1 MDDYNSNVLND
12 SKNEWCIRLMNIL
25 SGHIIDGFRAIFNE
39 ALTLCERNDE
49 VEKYLMTFQNL
60 LAKIKDWNQ
69 ITVENECERIKKTSN
84 CPYLEDLVT
93 CVHIIQLKILSCVRV
108 TNKNKKIDIDI
119 PDVNKFL
126 HRVYVN
132 IARKLYSNIYLFQ
145 IDVTPLEQQ
154 KNNREI
160 EIIVQTCIMN
170 TIRDNIPIDQLLR
183 QYIDETQEVDVETV
197 ENVIASTPPEVPPE
211 ERENIPSELPTV
223 KDSTISQSLPNNDEE
238 MKSVDASSISLV
250 EPNAL
255 STTLDVNNPDKE
267 VPKEPEL
274 NVSFST
280 PSENVDIGNL
290 EKQFEEETK
299 LKLENKVIDNSIQLN
314 LDSIES
320 LDELNNV
327 GSISSTNTSTLPIDL
342 GAEVLEL

>member
-197 ENVIASTPPEVPPE
+197 ENVVAATPPEVPSV
-211 ERENIPSELPTV
+211 ENQITAPTV
-223 KDSTISQSLPNNDEE
+223 TDPIVSEPLPNKDEE
-238 MKSVDASSISLV
+238 VKSVDASSISLV

-255 STTLDVNNPDKE
+255 STTMDVNNPDKE

-280 PSENVDIGNL
+280 PSESVDMGNL

-299 LKLENKVIDNSIQLN
+299 LKLENKVVDNSIQLN
-314 LDSIES
+314 LDSLDS
-320 LDELNNV
+320 LDELDNL
-327 GSISSTNTSTLPIDL
+327 GSMSSPNASKLPIDL